1 MDKKF
6 IITDNQEEIQ
16 SWLDLGYEIEKM
28 VALHIATGASGS
40 YSRYDGRIAV
50 YLSKKEN
57 DEKN

>member
-1 MDKKF
+1 MGKKF
-6 IITDNQEEIQ
+6 IITNNQEEVQ

-28 VALHIATGASGS
+28 EALHIATGASGS